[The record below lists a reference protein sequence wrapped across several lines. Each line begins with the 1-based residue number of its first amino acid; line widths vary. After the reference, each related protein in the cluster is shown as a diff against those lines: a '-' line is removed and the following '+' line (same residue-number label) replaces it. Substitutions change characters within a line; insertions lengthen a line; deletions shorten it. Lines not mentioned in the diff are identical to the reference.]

1 MRMRRT
7 ILIFTVI
14 LIPLTF
20 CFKNALIKHSINIVS
35 KRGNSK
41 NRFSQKVY
49 ESKNIDLE
57 NDIKE
62 NDLIPNVKVMIDVR
76 NMNNISDTDRSP
88 NDFTSIDTH
97 ELFNN
102 KKILLISLPGAF
114 TPTCSTK
121 MIPGYEE
128 EYDYFIKE
136 NNFDDIYCITN
147 NDIYVLKS
155 WFKSMD
161 IKKIKYI
168 SDGNSSFTESMNM
181 LVDKSNF
188 FMGMRPWRF
197 VAIVENNILVKMF
210 QEKDKQHNIQTDP
223 YDISTVNNVKEFLKN
238 NQL

>member
-1 MRMRRT
+1 MRMRR
-7 ILIFTVI
+7 ILVFTVI
-14 LIPLTF
+14 LVPLTF
-20 CFKNALIKHSINIVS
+20 CFKNFLINHSINIVS

-76 NMNNISDTDRSP
+76 NMNNISDSDGGP

-161 IKKIKYI
+161 IKKIKFI

>member
-1 MRMRRT
+1 M
-7 ILIFTVI
+7 
-14 LIPLTF
+14 
-20 CFKNALIKHSINIVS
+20 
-35 KRGNSK
+35 
-41 NRFSQKVY
+41 
-49 ESKNIDLE
+49 
-57 NDIKE
+57 KE

-76 NMNNISDTDRSP
+76 NMNNISDTDGSP

-168 SDGNSSFTESMNM
+168 SDGNSSFTDSMNM